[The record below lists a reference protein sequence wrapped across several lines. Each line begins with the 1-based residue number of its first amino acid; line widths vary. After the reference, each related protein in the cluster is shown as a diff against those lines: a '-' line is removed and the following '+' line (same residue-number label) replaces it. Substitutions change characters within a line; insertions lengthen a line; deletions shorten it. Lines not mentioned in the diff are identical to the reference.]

1 MVVCDL
7 NASITLGPLCSEWR
21 AGASGFH
28 RQQRNGG
35 RGQMSPSTYRA
46 PSGQEDLLQLQKQ
59 YTEH

>member
-1 MVVCDL
+1 ML
-7 NASITLGPLCSEWR
+7 PLCSEWR

-35 RGQMSPSTYRA
+35 RGGEVSPSTYRV
-46 PSGQEDLLQLQKQ
+46 PSGQEDLLQ